1 MRGKAGNPDERRAA
15 AYSPALHRSTIG
27 AGGLSFS
34 VRNGKRRD
42 PAATATLKRGT
53 CQTRAKR
60 QRRRAKAG
68 NTGRNNAPSDERFG
82 QLVALG
88 FGVAAFTP
96 APYQRRR
103 LRRPSKKGV
112 LILRRAS
119 RLDAFS
125 AYPIQTRIPGGAPG
139 GTTGRP
145 EVCPSRSSR
154 TSDRTTQN
162 SNAHDR

>member
-1 MRGKAGNPDERRAA
+1 MKPPTSQTLSQPQKSINTKSHPMQKHLPKTRGFPAPPLRGKAGNPDERRAA

-53 CQTRAKR
+53 RQTRAKR

-103 LRRPSKKGV
+103 LRRP
-112 LILRRAS
+112 
-119 RLDAFS
+119 
-125 AYPIQTRIPGGAPG
+125 
-139 GTTGRP
+139 
-145 EVCPSRSSR
+145 
-154 TSDRTTQN
+154 
-162 SNAHDR
+162 